1 MKTAAG
7 TEYSL
12 VNSYN
17 QPVDYKM
24 HLTTGFLSN
33 GIKNGGLLEPDTELL
48 GDFAINTATQDYF
61 FIEENNGAEKG
72 GIDFKNLKPEKAY
85 KFYVFGSRYDTND
98 RTGLLTFTGT
108 NSYQGTHQMGG
119 ANIAEGDITGNT
131 KNQNNN
137 TIFVSEA
144 IYPDV
149 DGTIHFELA
158 RYAGKFAHSM
168 Q

>member
-61 FIEENNGAEKG
+61 L
-72 GIDFKNLKPEKAY
+72 LKK
-85 KFYVFGSRYDTND
+85 
-98 RTGLLTFTGT
+98 
-108 NSYQGTHQMGG
+108 
-119 ANIAEGDITGNT
+119 ITER
-131 KNQNNN
+131 KRE
-137 TIFVSEA
+137 VSTLK
-144 IYPDV
+144 I
-149 DGTIHFELA
+149 
-158 RYAGKFAHSM
+158 
-168 Q
+168 